1 MVGIDSGTTER
12 IPNLI
17 LSNRKLILCF
27 YLYRVDR
34 RSVLREK
41 AKFWLTAAVKLH
53 FATATPA
60 HLQLFCH
67 AVTKGFYHFRDIK
80 SNERSENLFDK
91 NHVSSVFFL
100 LKDVPL
106 FSKIWLVNL
115 CLFTER
121 LVVANKHKMRNS
133 VGIIRQGFSVNFKTL
148 FSLTLWWACALTN
161 IYCLNIT
168 RIFGAIEK
176 IQTVSG
182 KMFVPIYI
190 YWIL

>member
-1 MVGIDSGTTER
+1 MKRMFIF
-12 IPNLI
+12 P
-17 LSNRKLILCF
+17 
-27 YLYRVDR
+27 
-34 RSVLREK
+34 SVLHKK

-67 AVTKGFYHFRDIK
+67 AVTEGFYHFRDIK

-91 NHVSSVFFL
+91 NHVSSVFFF
-100 LKDVPL
+100 LKDVSL

-115 CLFTER
+115 CLFTES
-121 LVVANKHKMRNS
+121 LVVANKHKMINS
-133 VGIIRQGFSVNFKTL
+133 VGIIRQGFSVNFKTF

-161 IYCLNIT
+161 IYSLNIA